1 MKKVGILGGGIAGI
15 TTAIELESKGF
26 DVTLIE
32 KNEFL
37 GGLANSFCL
46 RDHYYDIGPHIVFSK
61 HQDIL
66 EYMLNV
72 DQKMWNT
79 FERINCVYTRGK
91 YINYPF
97 ENYLGQLPK
106 NIGEECLSTF
116 LNNPFKK
123 DNPENMEEFFLS
135 KFGLGIVNH
144 YLKPYNEK
152 IWKSPL
158 SDLDLQMVSRIPD
171 PPKEDIISGF
181 KGNYIVGYTHQAS
194 FRYPKKGGIGTFVE
208 RLSSKLKKTRTVLN
222 ASVNEISTND
232 ESIIVTTNKKSYE
245 FENFISTIP
254 LRELI
259 NLIDSKEIPVP
270 IQETTKKL
278 KHLSLAFGL
287 VLTNEKPKEKIFSL
301 TIPDEKIIFHRL
313 NYINFLEDF
322 KSETHAYLY
331 EITYWPESIIQPSL
345 IKKKVIDGLKTMG
358 LIKDQDSIVDFSCHF
373 SDYAYVVYD
382 LDHRENVNKVRQFL
396 ESRKIL
402 TVGRFGSHEYYN
414 MDQVILQVK
423 NLTKNYFYG

>member
-15 TTAIELESKGF
+15 TAAIELERKGYE
-26 DVTLIE
+26 VTLIE

-61 HQDIL
+61 NQDIL

-72 DQKMWNT
+72 DRNMWNI

-106 NIGEECLSTF
+106 NIGEECLSAF
-116 LNNPFKK
+116 LENPFKK

-171 PPKEDIISGF
+171 PPKEDIISGS
-181 KGNYIVGYTHQAS
+181 KGNYIVGYAHQAS
-194 FRYPKKGGIGTFVE
+194 FRYPKKGGIGAFVAG
-208 RLSSKLKKTRTVLN
+208 LATKLKKTRIILN
-222 ASVNEISTND
+222 ANVNEITTNND
-232 ESIIVTTNKKSYE
+232 SIIVTTNDTSCV

-254 LRELI
+254 LKELI
-259 NLIDSKEIPVP
+259 NSIKSKEIPQE

-287 VLTNEKPKEKIFSL
+287 VLTTEKPKEKIFSL
-301 TIPDEKIIFHRL
+301 TVPDKEIIFHRL

-331 EITYWPESIIQPSL
+331 EITYWPENMIQTSL
-345 IKKKVIDGLKTMG
+345 IKNKVIDGLMTMG
-358 LIKDQDSIVDFSCHF
+358 LITDQNSIVDFSCHF
-373 SDYAYVVYD
+373 SKYAYVVYD
-382 LDHRENVNKVRQFL
+382 LDHRENVDQVRKFL

-423 NLTKNYFYG
+423 NLTDNYF